1 MSRKKGEIVREDVDN
16 ISTLTGKRKDLFENM
31 RKLYPKGKKE
41 SQLSMCI
48 ELEDKR
54 VDYYLNNIFN
64 LNLKNKL

>member
-1 MSRKKGEIVREDVDN
+1 MARKKEEIIRGDMNN

-41 SQLSMCI
+41 AQISMCI

-64 LNLKNKL
+64 LKNKI

>member
-1 MSRKKGEIVREDVDN
+1 MARKKEEIIGGDIDN
-16 ISTLTGKRKDLFENM
+16 ISTLAGKRKELFENM

-54 VDYYLNNIFN
+54 VDYYLNKIFN
-64 LNLKNKL
+64 LNLKNKI